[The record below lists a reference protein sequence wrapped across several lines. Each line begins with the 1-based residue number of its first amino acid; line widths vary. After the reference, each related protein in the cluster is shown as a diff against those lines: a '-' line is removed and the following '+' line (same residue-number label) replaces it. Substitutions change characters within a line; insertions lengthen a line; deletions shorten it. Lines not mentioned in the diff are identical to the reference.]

1 MSHVTGP
8 LAAVPRLASSFA
20 IATLMAATFL
30 ASPLSAQSPAP
41 AKPPAAAAAT
51 SNKPET
57 VEQRIVSLHEA
68 MKVTPEQEAKWTPV
82 ATAMRDN
89 AAAMEKLVA
98 SKRGQTPESLTAV
111 EDLNTYQEFA
121 QAQVD
126 GLKKLTAAF
135 KTFYDSMPADQKKN
149 ADQVFQ
155 KYGSPNTPA
164 KG

>member
-1 MSHVTGP
+1 MFHVTGP
-8 LAAVPRLASSFA
+8 LAVVPRLASSVA
-20 IATLMAATFL
+20 LAALMTATLL
-30 ASPLSAQSPAP
+30 ASPVSAQSPAP

-51 SNKPET
+51 SNKPES

-68 MKVTPEQEAKWTPV
+68 MKVTADQEAKWVPV
-82 ATAMRDN
+82 ATAMREN

-98 SKRGQTPESLTAV
+98 TKRGQTPESLTAV

-135 KTFYDSMPADQKKN
+135 KTFYDSMPAEQKKN
-149 ADQVFQ
+149 ADVVFQ
-155 KYGSPNTPA
+155 KYGTPNTPA

>member
-1 MSHVTGP
+1 
-8 LAAVPRLASSFA
+8 
-20 IATLMAATFL
+20 
-30 ASPLSAQSPAP
+30 
-41 AKPPAAAAAT
+41 
-51 SNKPET
+51 
-57 VEQRIVSLHEA
+57 

>member
-1 MSHVTGP
+1 MTFKNRAVSTIALA
-8 LAAVPRLASSFA
+8 LAASLFSSFA
-20 IATLMAATFL
+20 GAETPAT
-30 ASPLSAQSPAP
+30 PESPAP

-68 MKVTPEQEAKWTPV
+68 MKVTPEQEAKWSPV